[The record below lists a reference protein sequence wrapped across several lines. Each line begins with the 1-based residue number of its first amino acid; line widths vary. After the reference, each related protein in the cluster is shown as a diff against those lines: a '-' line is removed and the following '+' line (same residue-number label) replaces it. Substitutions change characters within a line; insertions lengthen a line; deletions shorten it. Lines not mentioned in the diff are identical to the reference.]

1 MLFNLFIPLSI
12 LLSTFFT
19 KGKNISMFLKKFNM
33 CLKVRISG
41 IGKVKNQSIPGGN
54 RVVKGQTV
62 ALTLR

>member
-41 IGKVKNQSIPGGN
+41 IDTIVEPI
-54 RVVKGQTV
+54 
-62 ALTLR
+62 TLAIYTAIGF